1 MNFFNTLSENT
12 DKVGGGSRLPASNE
26 TSAVIHYL
34 QKYLLVNSV
43 TCTCTF
49 VVELFERF
57 YTSELL
63 LFMLYVMQRTKSRSL
78 GEFHNSVKLSCRTY

>member
-63 LFMLYVMQRTKSRSL
+63 LFMLYVMQRTKSRGL
-78 GEFHNSVKLSCRTY
+78 GEFHNSVNLSCRTY

>member
-63 LFMLYVMQRTKSRSL
+63 LVMLRNANNKVTQFGRIS
-78 GEFHNSVKLSCRTY
+78 

>member
-49 VVELFERF
+49 VVELFG
-57 YTSELL
+57 TLQ
-63 LFMLYVMQRTKSRSL
+63 VATKN
-78 GEFHNSVKLSCRTY
+78 E

>member
-12 DKVGGGSRLPASNE
+12 DKVGGGSRLPASYE

-43 TCTCTF
+43 TCTCTC

-63 LFMLYVMQRTKSRSL
+63 LFMLRNAKNKVTQFGRIS
-78 GEFHNSVKLSCRTY
+78 

>member
-78 GEFHNSVKLSCRTY
+78 GEFHNSVNLSCRTY